1 MQTTKYLVATNPNE
15 TIFPT
20 LLLATSQIC
29 GFPLRRVLLLI
40 MNAAES
46 WGHRGLSAKGKVSYA
61 FWIHAVLGG
70 KG

>member
-1 MQTTKYLVATNPNE
+1 MQTTKYLGATNPNE

-20 LLLATSQIC
+20 LLATSQIC

-40 MNAAES
+40 INAAES
-46 WGHRGLSAKGKVSYA
+46 WGHHGPSAKGKVSYA
-61 FWIHAVLGG
+61 FWIYAVLGG